1 MPSDYEQITCD
12 NIRKYGTEET
22 LPALLFRDLYS
33 DRTHFI
39 FELLQNAEDA
49 KASKVRF
56 AVFQDRLEMMHDGRP
71 FTKDDVKGVCGIGEG
86 QKADDLTK
94 IGRFGVGFK
103 AVYAYTNSPEVHS
116 GDEHFRIEK
125 YIRPHRTKPISAN
138 DSWSTLFAF
147 PFDKDAPDPKTA
159 FSDISKR
166 LSTLNNRTLLFL
178 RSIQEIE
185 YTAGETNGIYRRA
198 ESAQGSA
205 RKIDLIE
212 EKDEDETKETWIV
225 FERVVRKG
233 GDRAGF
239 VELGFRANNEVTKIE
254 SERDT
259 PLVVY
264 FPTEIPTRLG
274 FCIQGPY
281 RTTLARDNVPK
292 DDSWN
297 KKLVTETAELTV
309 DALRQLK
316 AMDLLT
322 IPVLETLPINADDFL
337 EGMFN
342 PIFTCVRE
350 ALLNEA
356 LLPADDGSFV
366 AGRHAMLARGAELA
380 KLLDHEQLRSLFARD
395 DDVRWLSSDITD
407 NRTPDL
413 KSYLIEKLEVAE
425 VTPEVFADRITKDFL
440 TDQSDEWI
448 SDFYCWLLSD
458 HQALWRPERAYPR
471 RPEGVLRNKAIVRV
485 QDGSH
490 VVPFRDDGEPAA
502 YLPSKDDVETHVTE
516 RGPSKRDGP
525 PIVRAVLTRHDETLK
540 FLKDL
545 GLREFDVV
553 EEILRHV
560 LPKYK
565 SESDIPHDDNRIDL
579 AKIGHAYDTVSSAKR
594 SRLEEELSKTP
605 FILCSVPATG
615 KQEYRTADEVYFRS
629 DELVAY
635 FEGDE
640 SFGYIEPDHGK
651 STLFR
656 KLGASDGVRIK
667 KKDPGTNG
675 HVTILN
681 YHGLHS
687 RGRDGFDPDAVVI
700 GLENALADP
709 NTDKSAFIWR
719 KIAIPY
725 LRYIRG
731 VVESSGVQT
740 FAADRTTSETKLSAF
755 GALLAGKEWL
765 PDASGDMHKPS
776 DLSVDD
782 LHKSFDRS
790 AEMRELV
797 VQLGMKKKLDAEL
810 LESAGVPPSTLTRL
824 QRLENAPPETQRQI
838 DDLLEPPDFP
848 TGGTVEDP
856 ERRQSRVRR
865 EHEGAPTKEYEQR
878 ARSVRTTR
886 NTIEPAPQLRQ
897 WYTNESGQMV
907 CQICKN
913 EMPFK
918 MRDGGYYVEKREV
931 LSRDYL
937 PKEHAS
943 QFLSLCPLCAAKY
956 KHFVIDDPEGEAME
970 KLRRALVDADNTEI
984 DGLEVPLE
992 FGEEST
998 TVRFVQ
1004 RHVIDLKAILGE

>member
-1 MPSDYEQITCD
+1 MPSDYEQITRD
-12 NIRKYGTEET
+12 NIAEYGKGKRH
-22 LPALLFRDLYS
+22 LAYLGDLYP
-33 DRTHFI
+33 DKTHFI

-56 AVFQDRLEMMHDGRP
+56 VVSQDKLEMMHDGRT
-71 FTKDDVKGVCGIGEG
+71 FTTQDVKGVCGIGES

-94 IGRFGVGFK
+94 IGRFGIGFK
-103 AVYAYTNSPEVHS
+103 SVYAYTNSPEIHS
-116 GDEHFRIEK
+116 GDEHFRI
-125 YIRPHRTKPISAN
+125 YAYVRPCPARRRNVCAPWT
-138 DSWSTLFAF
+138 TLFVF
-147 PFDKDAPDPKTA
+147 PFDKHS
-159 FSDISKR
+159 SDQVRPCREISECLSR
-166 LSTLNNRTLLFL
+166 LNTRTLLFL
-178 RSIQEIE
+178 RRIVEIE
-185 YTAGETNGIYRRA
+185 FMSSETSCIFLRSVSKHGA
-198 ESAQGSA
+198 A
-205 RKIDLIE
+205 RKIELIE
-212 EKDEDETKETWIV
+212 KKGEEEKKEKWIV
-225 FERVVRKG
+225 FERPVRNG
-233 GDRAGF
+233 ADHAGF
-239 VELGFRANNEVTKIE
+239 VEIGFRSNGEVKAIE
-254 SERDT
+254 PIPKRDT
-259 PLVVY
+259 LLVVY
-264 FPTEIPTRLG
+264 FPTEVRTDLG

-281 RTTLARDNVPK
+281 RTTLARDNVPP

-316 AMDLLT
+316 TMGLLT

-337 EGMFN
+337 EGRFN
-342 PIFTCVRE
+342 PIFTRVKE

-366 AGRHAMLARGAELA
+366 AGRHAMLARGAELT
-380 KLLDHEQLRSLFARD
+380 KLLDYGQLRSLFGD
-395 DDVRWLSSDITD
+395 DDVRWLSSNVTQD
-407 NRTPDL
+407 RTHEL
-413 KSYLIEKLEVAE
+413 RRYLTKELEVVE
-425 VTPEVFADRITKDFL
+425 VTPDVFADHITKDFL
-440 TDQSDEWI
+440 TDQSDAWVK
-448 SDFYCWLLSD
+448 DFYCWLAG
-458 HQALWRPERAYPR
+458 HRALWLPEGAYTR
-471 RPEGVLRNKAIVRV
+471 RPEGVLRNEAIVRV

-502 YLPSKDDVETHVTE
+502 YLPSKDDAETHVTE

-565 SESDIPHDDNRIDL
+565 SESDIPHNDNRIDL

-675 HVTILN
+675 HVTICRRT
-681 YHGLHS
+681 GSHS
-687 RGRDGFDPDAVVI
+687 RGRAGFDPGAVVD

-709 NTDKSAFIWR
+709 NADKSAFIWS

-725 LRYIRG
+725 LQYIRG
-731 VVESSGVQT
+731 VVESSEVQT
-740 FAADRTTSETKLSAF
+740 FEADRTDRETKLSAF

-765 PDASGDMHKPS
+765 PDANGDMHKPS

-782 LHKSFDRS
+782 LHKSLDRS
-790 AEMRELV
+790 SAEIRELV
-797 VQLGMKKKLDAEL
+797 VQLGMKRELDAEL

-878 ARSVRTTR
+878 ARNVRTTR
-886 NTIEPAPQLRQ
+886 NTIDPDTQLRQ

-918 MRDGGYYVEKREV
+918 RRDGKYYFEKREA

-937 PKEHAS
+937 RKEYAS
-943 QFLSLCPLCAAKY
+943 QFLALCPVCAAKY
-956 KHFVIDDPEGEAME
+956 KHFVKDAPEGEAME
-970 KLRRALVDADNTEI
+970 ELRRALVDTDSTEP
-984 DGLEVPLE
+984 DGLKVPLK

-998 TVRFVQ
+998 TVRFVP